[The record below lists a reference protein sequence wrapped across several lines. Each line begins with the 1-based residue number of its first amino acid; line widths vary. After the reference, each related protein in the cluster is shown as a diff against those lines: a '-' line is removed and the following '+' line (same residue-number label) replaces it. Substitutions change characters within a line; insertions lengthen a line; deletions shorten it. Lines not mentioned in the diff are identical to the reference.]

1 MNNRYIVHYYN
12 FHKDEKYITFLLEY
26 CQGGTLEEYINKNIR
41 KNGYRFRF
49 KENEIYR
56 FLLDIL
62 HALSQLHQS
71 NMAHGNL
78 SPSAIYI
85 TVNREFLLG
94 DFLENFVLE
103 RIDGVDE
110 VINRNPDYTAPEIAD
125 NPSYIPDKRS
135 DMYSLGCILYELCTS
150 LPYDHHDFHPSNYDD
165 LYLNDLIRDLLS
177 KDPDRRPTVSQILG
191 NRYIQDKII
200 GCILLLYYYLL
211 LIFNYFINSFTIYI
225 IK

>member
-12 FHKDEKYITFLLEY
+12 FHKDEKYISFLLEY
-26 CQGGTLEEYINKNIR
+26 CQGGTLEEYIAKNIR

-78 SPSAIYI
+78 SPSTIYI

-94 DFLENFVLE
+94 DFLESFVLE
-103 RIDGVDE
+103 RIDGVDD
-110 VINRNPDYTAPEIAD
+110 INRNLDYTAPEVAD
-125 NPSYIPDKRS
+125 NPSYLPDKRS

-200 GCILLLYYYLL
+200 GCI
-211 LIFNYFINSFTIYI
+211 FIYIYILFNSFSIYI